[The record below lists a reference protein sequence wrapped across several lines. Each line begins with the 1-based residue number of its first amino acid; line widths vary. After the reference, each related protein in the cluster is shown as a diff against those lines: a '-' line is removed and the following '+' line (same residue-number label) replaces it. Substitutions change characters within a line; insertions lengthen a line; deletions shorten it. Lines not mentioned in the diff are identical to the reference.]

1 LFFGVFFAPMTGTRK
16 LFAAIAALAACTP
29 AWAQDTGFYVGGAL
43 GQASYRE
50 VCRDFDTLVGVAG
63 AFACQ
68 GERDTAGK
76 VFAGWRFL
84 RFLAAELSY
93 IDYGEVK
100 AQGTV
105 SGAMVTA
112 TSGVRAAG
120 ISALGILPLG
130 ERLSVFGR
138 LGLLQ
143 SKTRMQ
149 SAGAVTAANNH
160 DETELHVGI
169 GGMFQMT
176 RGWALRAEYER
187 LNDTRIDLSTLGV
200 QYQF

>member
-1 LFFGVFFAPMTGTRK
+1 MTRTK
-16 LFAAIAALAACTP
+16 ELLAAIAAFAACSP
-29 AWAQDTGFYVGGAL
+29 ALAQDTGFYVGAAA

-50 VCRDFDTLVGVAG
+50 VCRDFDTLVGVQG
-63 AFACQ
+63 AFGCSSQ
-68 GERDTAGK
+68 QDTAGK

-84 RFLAAELSY
+84 RYLAAELSY
-93 IDYGEVK
+93 IDYGEAK
-100 AQGTV
+100 AQGAIG
-105 SGAMVTA
+105 GAAVTA
-112 TSGVRAAG
+112 TSSVKAAG
-120 ISALGILPLG
+120 ISALGLLPLG
-130 ERLSVFGR
+130 ERFSVFGR

-143 SKTRMQ
+143 SKTRTQ
-149 SAGAVTAANNH
+149 SAGAVIAANNH

-169 GGMFQMT
+169 GGMFHMT